1 LLFSLAGPGSHHPHT
16 TSSMESTSY
25 WDEGA
30 HPDFLLSVN
39 DRVLQIRDKLMEVA
53 PTRVPVVLT
62 GEKGL
67 GKEALAHTLHRL
79 SPRSAGSF
87 VRVNC
92 YVVPRGQ
99 LGTELFGHAPEAT
112 TPFERARRGTLFVNG
127 VETFSPE
134 VCERFGTTL
143 ALFDGDPPDEAP
155 RLIFSSETPDHEG
168 AVKKLLRGI
177 AEERAAVAVTL
188 PPLRQR
194 PEDIGLL
201 AQHIMQ
207 LYSPFYSSKIKQLRA
222 SLIDLFKLYSWP
234 GNVRE
239 LERVIRRFLVMEDES
254 TIRRE
259 LEEKIWHR
267 QSRNGYDTEDYP
279 EGTKLAEI
287 SKVAAQKAEARAI
300 QRVLERTR
308 WNKKAAAL
316 ELGVSYKSLLNKVR
330 DYRLDN

>member
-1 LLFSLAGPGSHHPHT
+1 
-16 TSSMESTSY
+16 MESTSY
-25 WDEGA
+25 WEEGA

-39 DRVLQIRDKLMEVA
+39 DRVLQIRDRLMEVA
-53 PTRVPVVLT
+53 PTRVPVMLC

-67 GKEALAHTLHRL
+67 GKEALAHTLHHL
-79 SPRSAGSF
+79 SARGSGPF

-92 YVVPRGQ
+92 YVVPRAQ
-99 LGTELFGHAPEAT
+99 LATELFGHAPEAV
-112 TPFERARRGTLFVNG
+112 TPFERARRGTLFING
-127 VETFSPE
+127 IESFGPD
-134 VCERFGTTL
+134 VCERF
-143 ALFDGDPPDEAP
+143 AASIASFAKEPPDEAP
-155 RLIFSSETPDHEG
+155 RLVFSSETSEQDG
-168 AVKKLLRGI
+168 SVKKLLNSIVDDG
-177 AEERAAVAVTL
+177 AGVMVAL
-188 PPLRQR
+188 PPLRNR

-207 LYSPFYSSKIKQLRA
+207 LYSPFYSSKIKQLRG

-267 QSRNGYDTEDYP
+267 QSHNGYDGEDFP
-279 EGTKLAEI
+279 EGMKLSEI
-287 SKVAAQKAEARAI
+287 SKLAAQKAEARAI

-330 DYRLDN
+330 EYRLDN

>member
-1 LLFSLAGPGSHHPHT
+1 
-16 TSSMESTSY
+16 MEATSY
-25 WDEGA
+25 WEEGA

-53 PTRVPVVLT
+53 PTRVPVVLN

-67 GKEALAHTLHRL
+67 GKEALAHTLHQL
-79 SPRSAGSF
+79 SARSSAPF

-92 YVVPRGQ
+92 YVVPRAQ
-99 LGTELFGHAPEAT
+99 LAGELFGHSPEAE
-112 TPFERARRGTLFVNG
+112 TPFDRGRRGTVFVNG
-127 VETFSPE
+127 IETFSPD
-134 VCERFGTTL
+134 VCERFAAILTQL
-143 ALFDGDPPDEAP
+143 DGGPPDESP
-155 RLIFSSETPDHEG
+155 RLVFSSEAPDHDG
-168 AVKKLLRGI
+168 AVKKLLRNVV
-177 AEERAAVAVTL
+177 EDRAGVPVTL
-188 PPLRQR
+188 PPLRSR

-239 LERVIRRFLVMEDES
+239 LERVIRRFLVLEDES
-254 TIRRE
+254 AIRRE

-267 QSRNGYDTEDYP
+267 QSRNGHETEDLP
-279 EGTKLAEI
+279 EGMKLAEI
-287 SKVAAQKAEARAI
+287 SKLAAQKAEARAI
-300 QRVLERTR
+300 QRVLVRTR

-330 DYRLDN
+330 DYRLDS